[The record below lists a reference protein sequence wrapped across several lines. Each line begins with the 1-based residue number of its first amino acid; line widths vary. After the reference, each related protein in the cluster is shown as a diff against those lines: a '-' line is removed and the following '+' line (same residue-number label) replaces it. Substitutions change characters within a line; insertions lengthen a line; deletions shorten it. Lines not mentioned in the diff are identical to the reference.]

1 MELTETERKNRWGL
15 DMECPS
21 CGNDKYTHRNSCDE
35 LRCDSCGYDEGSD
48 E

>member
-1 MELTETERKNRWGL
+1 MKNKL
-15 DMECPS
+15 KKDCPQ

-35 LRCDSCGYDEGSD
+35 LFCDSCGYSEA